1 MEDYSLIQFVP
12 LDRTN
17 ERSIERVLALIDNT
31 IQFGEDADVK
41 THVCMFVLVIVNCT
55 LRNRAAV
62 RTMTRTATG
71 KEGSGHQQTSEP
83 Q

>member
-41 THVCMFVLVIVNCT
+41 THVGRYN
-55 LRNRAAV
+55 
-62 RTMTRTATG
+62 
-71 KEGSGHQQTSEP
+71 GSGVDVMHRDSMMMCVWGNVLNVH
-83 Q
+83 